1 MPCAICLSFT
11 GISEVHSRDSCPVLP
26 TLRCRLC
33 HCRGHTAKECGES
46 CNHWERPTTL
56 EELIP
61 ADVRQ
66 QWNITSSTEMHFE
79 LPRGTEGT
87 QSERKVEVAVPRLDK
102 PMREFM
108 NDNNIKT
115 THDTESN
122 LQRIRD
128 WAWKLGF
135 RIRLVNTE

>member
-1 MPCAICLSFT
+1 M
-11 GISEVHSRDSCPVLP
+11 
-26 TLRCRLC
+26 
-33 HCRGHTAKECGES
+33 CGES
-46 CNHWERPTTL
+46 WNHWERPTIL

-66 QWNITSSTEMHFE
+66 QWNITSVTDIHFDV
-79 LPRGTEGT
+79 PRGAEGT
-87 QSERKVEVAVPRLDK
+87 QNERKVEIDVPRQDK

-108 NDNNIKT
+108 NDNGISR

-128 WAWKLGF
+128 WALKQGY
-135 RIRLVNTE
+135 RIRLVNRD